1 MTKIKIIGVLILI
14 FLVTLALFSKYI
26 ATQNSNNQTFLKI
39 INEQKA
45 FTQEIAK
52 NIFYISKNKNASTE
66 QLNESIKLFINN
78 MNNRDDKLD
87 NIKAE
92 GIKRETGH
100 IVLLWNEFYL
110 LVQNFRDKR
119 KICNPYSTL
128 ILEKIVNEIYKKNL
142 NLVVEFNKLI
152 KMHKKYFNG
161 LKERNKLIQ
170 ISLFI
175 ILLVLILYLFTQLK
189 DLILFMQKFLQT
201 SKNIIQKSTVEGVK
215 PIDLKPKLDAVSEA
229 SNDFNFLIKK
239 INQSID
245 ISIQSMQNSTNSLE
259 QIEKRI
265 DDLLELIATM
275 DNDIGFNK
283 ELIKKE
289 NIMIEALE
297 ELSNTSHKLQ
307 ILKKS
312 LEKFKK

>member
-1 MTKIKIIGVLILI
+1 MTKIKIIAVLILI

-26 ATQNSNNQTFLKI
+26 SSQTSANLNLLKT

-45 FTQEIAK
+45 FTQEISK
-52 NIFYISKNKNASTE
+52 NIFYIYKNKNASTK
-66 QLNESIKLFINN
+66 QLDESIALFINN
-78 MNNRDDKLD
+78 MSDKD
-87 NIKAE
+87 EAFSTIEAEEIKKEAE
-92 GIKRETGH
+92 H
-100 IVLLWNEFYL
+100 IILLWNDFYF
-110 LVQNFRDKR
+110 LVQNFRDKN
-119 KICNPYSTL
+119 KIGNPYTSI
-128 ILEKIVNEIYKKNL
+128 ILEKIVNNIYKKNL
-142 NLVVEFNKLI
+142 ILVIEFNKII
-152 KMHKKYFNG
+152 KMHKKYFDT
-161 LKERNKLIQ
+161 LKEKNKLIQ

-189 DLILFMQKFLQT
+189 DLILFIQMFLQT

-215 PIDLKPKLDAVSEA
+215 PIDLKLKLDVVSEA
-229 SNDFNFLIKK
+229 SNDFNFLIEK

-245 ISIQSMQNSTNSLE
+245 ISIQSMQNSINSLE
-259 QIEKRI
+259 QIEKKI

-297 ELSNTSHKLQ
+297 ELSNTSDKLQ